1 MKHPFETNDDLL
13 KYIFFPDKQEVIQ
26 YINTLVSF
34 SERVRKEGLFVI
46 EPEIPFLEP
55 TYFQLS
61 LQLLMDGAYPDFARD
76 LLLHKKKSL
85 LHEYR
90 DILKYFFYLVINLQN
105 SDLSTTSK
113 LYVNSLWIEEDKR
126 NLLIS
131 LPKTLIDLHD
141 KWIQKLEV
149 NLPNQLK
156 EIFVVLNSKLS
167 EDLEKELVDLHRN
180 NMENTRESLLNIFLE
195 GAMSIQSGENPNKV
209 RELLYSFLPDKA

>member
-1 MKHPFETNDDLL
+1 MKNRYEINDDIL
-13 KYIFFPDKQEVIQ
+13 KYIFYPNKQEVIP
-26 YINTLVSF
+26 YIDTLVIF

-55 TYFQLS
+55 AYFQLS

-85 LHEYR
+85 LLEYR
-90 DILKYFFYLVINLQN
+90 DILKYFFFILTNLQN

-113 LYVNSLWIEEDKR
+113 LYVSSLWIEEEKR

-131 LPKTLIDLHD
+131 LPKTLIDLQD

-149 NLPNQLK
+149 NLPVQLK
-156 EIFVVLNSKLS
+156 EIFVVLNSKLPK
-167 EDLEKELVDLHRN
+167 DLEKELVDLHRY

-195 GAMSIQSGENPNKV
+195 GALSIQSGENPNKV
-209 RELLYSFLPDKA
+209 RELLYSFLPDKT